1 MAKKNYNLLIGVAA
15 LVAVVLIVAIV
26 GYIVSRPK
34 DVVIQGE
41 AEATE
46 YRVSGKVPGRIEEF
60 RADEGEYVRKGDT
73 LVILD
78 SPEIRSKIAEAN
90 AARAAA
96 VAQRNKAYNGAQKEQ
111 ITGAYEMWQKALVGE
126 DVMRKSYER
135 IRTLHDQK
143 VVSDQKYD
151 EVEAQYKAAVA
162 TSAAAKSQYDL
173 AVKGA
178 RQEDK
183 DAAVALVER
192 ANAAVEL
199 VNAYLDEINLT
210 SPANGIISDRYPKV
224 GELVGQ
230 GSPIMTIQDLDDM
243 WFTFNIRED
252 RLHSLKSGDKVQL
265 TVPALDNRKVTAT
278 VYYIAVRESYATWRA
293 TKEIGEFDTKTFE
306 VRARPDGRVDGLRP
320 GMSVIMSCGSASW
333 TWTRLPLPGIS
344 ASSWMR
350 HSSDRPCRS
359 KASPRRGGRWKRGA
373 SRPSSSSRNVS
384 TRISRRTGARRWAC
398 MSTR

>member
-1 MAKKNYNLLIGVAA
+1 MAKKNYNLLIGVMA
-15 LVAVVLIVAIV
+15 LVGIVLAVSII

-34 DVVIQGE
+34 DIVIQGE

-46 YRVSGKVPGRIEEF
+46 YRVSGKVPGRVETF
-60 RADEGEYVRKGDT
+60 YAQEGDPVHKGDT
-73 LVILD
+73 LVLID

-96 VAQRNKAYNGAQKEQ
+96 VAQRDKAYNGAQQEQ

-126 DVMRKSYER
+126 EVMRKSYER
-135 IRTLHDQK
+135 IKALHDEK

-151 EVEAQYKAAVA
+151 EVEAQYNAAVA
-162 TSAAAKSQYDL
+162 TAKAAKSQYDM

-199 VNAYLDEINLT
+199 VNSYKDEICLS
-210 SPANGIISDRYPKV
+210 SPADGIIAARYPKV

-230 GSPIMTIQDLDDM
+230 GSPIMTIQDLSDM

-252 RLHSLKSGDKVQL
+252 RLHKMQSGDKL
-265 TVPALDNRKVTAT
+265 TLTIPALDNAQVSAT

-293 TKEIGEFDTKTFE
+293 TKEIGEFDTRTFE
-306 VRARPDGRVDGLRP
+306 VRARPDAPVQGLRP
-320 GMSVIMSCGSASW
+320 GMSVI
-333 TWTRLPLPGIS
+333 LIS
-344 ASSWMR
+344 
-350 HSSDRPCRS
+350 
-359 KASPRRGGRWKRGA
+359 KEK
-373 SRPSSSSRNVS
+373 
-384 TRISRRTGARRWAC
+384 
-398 MSTR
+398 

>member
-135 IRTLHDQK
+135 IKTLHDQK

-265 TVPALDNRKVTAT
+265 TVPALDNRKVTAS

-320 GMSVIMSCGSASW
+320 GMSVIMS
-333 TWTRLPLPGIS
+333 T
-344 ASSWMR
+344 
-350 HSSDRPCRS
+350 
-359 KASPRRGGRWKRGA
+359 K
-373 SRPSSSSRNVS
+373 
-384 TRISRRTGARRWAC
+384 
-398 MSTR
+398 